1 MDADPS
7 LEVTVLSVGSRRTE
21 EKDNGYQATNYQKF
35 FMFHTD
41 QVTEKL
47 TILWSY
53 AYSQK

>member
-1 MDADPS
+1 VDADPS